1 MPHPEPTARHYSS
14 ATALLS
20 LYAEFTPCPT
30 AARTGSRTRLEALA
44 LAGLAV
50 ARTPLPLSPAKTPAS
65 TASESRLVAQ
75 GVQTEDGE
83 AEPAVLLVA
92 GSGNGAE
99 QQEAAADTEEG
110 PAAELEGSAAAAADS
125 SEEPSAGLPQEG
137 VAAEEAAAGAP
148 ALVVEAPAEAEA
160 DAAAFSPGRRRLFA
174 EDEEAVVGAS
184 PADAPPAAAVV
195 SEAAG
200 ETAGA
205 DSTNSADE
213 GSAAAVPGPA
223 VAVQLAA
230 QGEHGQQALVG
241 WLKLYG
247 VQACM
252 QFGWLLVQLGSY
264 Y

>member
-1 MPHPEPTARHYSS
+1 MTAFLASPTRCHTLNPTARHYSS
-14 ATALLS
+14 ATAPLS

-65 TASESRLVAQ
+65 AASERPLVAQ

-83 AEPAVLLVA
+83 AEPVVLFAA
-92 GSGNGAE
+92 GSDSGAE
-99 QQEAAADTEEG
+99 QQEQQEDAAGTEDS

-137 VAAEEAAAGAP
+137 VAVEEGAAGAP
-148 ALVVEAPAEAEA
+148 AVEAPAEA

-184 PADAPPAAAVV
+184 PADAPMVAAVV

-205 DSTNSADE
+205 DSTDSADE

-223 VAVQLAA
+223 VALQLAA

-241 WLKLYG
+241 W
-247 VQACM
+247 
-252 QFGWLLVQLGSY
+252 
-264 Y
+264 